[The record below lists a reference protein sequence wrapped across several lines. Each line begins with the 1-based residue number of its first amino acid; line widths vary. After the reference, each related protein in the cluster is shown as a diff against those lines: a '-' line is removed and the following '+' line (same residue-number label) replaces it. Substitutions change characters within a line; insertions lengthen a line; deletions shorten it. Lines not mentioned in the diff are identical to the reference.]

1 MTERG
6 AGDHGDLRKA
16 TQPSL
21 PMARGSP
28 PEDFSFCTMMDQDVL
43 VGRRGVDAEPP
54 TPRVLVGSPA
64 NINIGYSGTVPGLF
78 PATVPLP
85 KAPPVAVAA
94 AAQAIAQR
102 TPSPTTSSEAGGQRK
117 M

>member
-6 AGDHGDLRKA
+6 AGDHGDLPKA

-28 PEDFSFCTMMDQDVL
+28 PEDFSFRTMMDQGVL
-43 VGRRGVDAEPP
+43 VGRRGVVDA
-54 TPRVLVGSPA
+54 LVGSPA
-64 NINIGYSGTVPGLF
+64 NINIDYSGTVPGLL

-85 KAPPVAVAA
+85 KAPPAAVAMA
-94 AAQAIAQR
+94 AKAIA
-102 TPSPTTSSEAGGQRK
+102 
-117 M
+117 